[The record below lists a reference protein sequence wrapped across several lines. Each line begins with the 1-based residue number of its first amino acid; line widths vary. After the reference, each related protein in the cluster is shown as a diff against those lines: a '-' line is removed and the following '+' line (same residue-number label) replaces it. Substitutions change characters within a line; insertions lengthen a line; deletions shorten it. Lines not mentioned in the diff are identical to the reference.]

1 MREEAMKINEK
12 SEPGCHRSQDLVT
25 YLYEEATPTERRSF
39 EDHLRECRTC
49 STELAAFSRVRK
61 DLGAWEVGLISQ
73 GSPITVSVH
82 RNTLET
88 LRDLIGSLAMWPVWA
103 RFAGATAAA
112 ALVLV
117 FGLAIAGTRIDL
129 NARTVSFSIGGWSN
143 NDDLDRKAVSNDKA
157 DFKASLTRQEIESM
171 IAERVAAA
179 TADERK
185 REEDLRARIASLSAK
200 LANASQSQA
209 RLGSA
214 LATLRTEQRALA
226 SRGQSTLGE
235 WLFATNG
242 SRETWGVD
250 NERDN

>member
-1 MREEAMKINEK
+1 
-12 SEPGCHRSQDLVT
+12 
-25 YLYEEATPTERRSF
+25 
-39 EDHLRECRTC
+39 
-49 STELAAFSRVRK
+49 
-61 DLGAWEVGLISQ
+61 
-73 GSPITVSVH
+73 
-82 RNTLET
+82 
-88 LRDLIGSLAMWPVWA
+88 
-103 RFAGATAAA
+103 
-112 ALVLV
+112 
-117 FGLAIAGTRIDL
+117 
-129 NARTVSFSIGGWSN
+129 
-143 NDDLDRKAVSNDKA
+143 
-157 DFKASLTRQEIESM
+157 M

-179 TADERK
+179 TADHRK
-185 REEDLRARIASLSAK
+185 REEDLRARIASLSAQ